1 MIKETLIYMG
11 IAFAGAFVLIMLSK
25 FIMPL
30 FMKRPAD
37 YYCAGEEE
45 SELFFTDPVL
55 EAEKAEA
62 AAAAER
68 ERIANLQKP
77 TMRMKKAELIEL
89 AGEYRVELPSK
100 ITKAQIIELIEE
112 KRS

>member
-11 IAFAGAFVLIMLSK
+11 IAFAGAFVLILLSK

-37 YYCAGEEE
+37 YYCVGEEE
-45 SELFFTDPVL
+45 SERFFTDPVL
-55 EAEKAEA
+55 EAEKERE
-62 AAAAER
+62 AAAER
-68 ERIANLQKP
+68 ERIANLPKP
-77 TMRMKKAELIEL
+77 TMRMKKAELIAL
-89 AGEYRVELPSK
+89 AGEYRVELPGK